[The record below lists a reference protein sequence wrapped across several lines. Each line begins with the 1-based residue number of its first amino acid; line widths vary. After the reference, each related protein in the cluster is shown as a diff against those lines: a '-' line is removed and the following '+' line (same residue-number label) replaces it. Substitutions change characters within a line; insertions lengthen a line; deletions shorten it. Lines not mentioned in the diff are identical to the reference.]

1 MSNDTSSVINNR
13 KNNKFIKYKII
24 NPKINITLLHNR
36 LNNNNFNNFA
46 DKYNSNRHINEKN
59 FSFDKNLDSKQEC
72 ISLNDISL
80 NKFSQDNL
88 DKLSLENNYFKKIK
102 KLNSQSKGLYSNANL
117 FQNRVTKHLI
127 FSSRNKSNLNKDK
140 LKLGYNN
147 IKSLENNVINN
158 NRYNLKNSILTPIKI
173 RKNIKNFESNRNY
186 SFNSNIT
193 SARTKVDKD
202 NSEIILPRVNSAFLE
217 PKLYPFNIDLDR
229 EREKLIIN
237 QNLRKLLDRIK
248 KKIMP
253 KKKVILSPNKLPT
266 LVNKKLKENQNSC
279 IHRLEYGN
287 SIVFVKTH
295 LDGLDNEK
303 KLNEKKMPNISRKY
317 EINEGYVDLNVLN
330 SGNNISFKTNLIE
343 KDGLYF
349 YEFNKYGRMETV
361 EEKVHRVKK
370 DKKEFKKLLE
380 IYQKNEV
387 FKHMEN
393 QNFEIIKK
401 KYKEKPIINKNI
413 YRDLFH
419 MLYKK

>member
-147 IKSLENNVINN
+147 INSLENNVINN

-248 KKIMP
+248 KK
-253 KKKVILSPNKLPT
+253 
-266 LVNKKLKENQNSC
+266 
-279 IHRLEYGN
+279 
-287 SIVFVKTH
+287 
-295 LDGLDNEK
+295 
-303 KLNEKKMPNISRKY
+303 
-317 EINEGYVDLNVLN
+317 
-330 SGNNISFKTNLIE
+330 LI
-343 KDGLYF
+343 
-349 YEFNKYGRMETV
+349 
-361 EEKVHRVKK
+361 
-370 DKKEFKKLLE
+370 
-380 IYQKNEV
+380 KN
-387 FKHMEN
+387 
-393 QNFEIIKK
+393 
-401 KYKEKPIINKNI
+401 
-413 YRDLFH
+413 
-419 MLYKK
+419 